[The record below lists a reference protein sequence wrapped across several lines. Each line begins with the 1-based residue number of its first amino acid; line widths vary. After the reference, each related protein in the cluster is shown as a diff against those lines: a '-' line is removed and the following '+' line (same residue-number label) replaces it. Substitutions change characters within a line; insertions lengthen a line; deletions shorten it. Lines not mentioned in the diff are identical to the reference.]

1 MMSVSLSATTTPAPQ
16 AAVDKKQPQS
26 RAGADLQAPAP
37 AQYAPLP
44 TTPTDAFT
52 PATLA
57 PATTPTVGMPVDPN
71 ALPVDATATDAAPPK
86 AGFDPIAGA
95 VGVVSLGVLAMLLP
109 FVTRGE
115 KAENHWSDAAKL
127 FLGSGL
133 GVGAALLA
141 PLGGNLIKD
150 LLKKKPATPAEPQ
163 PDATLAAGMQP
174 QVIASAP
181 VIDGSLVPPAIAPTT
196 GLPVATPT
204 TVQQPAMAM
213 ATAAMPAFTA

>member
-1 MMSVSLSATTTPAPQ
+1 MMSVSLSATTTPQAPI
-16 AAVDKKQPQS
+16 DKKQPQS
-26 RAGADLQAPAP
+26 RAGADLQAPAT

-52 PATLA
+52 PATLT
-57 PATTPTVGMPVDPN
+57 PSTTPTVADPN
-71 ALPVDATATDAAPPK
+71 ALPVDATATDAPPPK

-95 VGVVSLGVLAMLLP
+95 VGVVGLVLAAGVLTFA
-109 FVTRGE
+109 TKGE
-115 KAENHWSDAAKL
+115 KGEYWKELPKL
-127 FLGSGL
+127 LLGGGL
-133 GVGAALLA
+133 GVGATLLA
-141 PLGGNLIKD
+141 PLGGNLVKD

-204 TVQQPAMAM
+204 TVQQPAMA
-213 ATAAMPAFTA
+213 TAAMPAFTA

>member
-16 AAVDKKQPQS
+16 APIDKKQPQS
-26 RAGADLQAPAP
+26 RAGADLKAPAP

-52 PATLA
+52 PATLV

-71 ALPVDATATDAAPPK
+71 ALPVDATATDAPPPK

-95 VGVVSLGVLAMLLP
+95 VGVVGLVLAAGVLTFA
-109 FVTRGE
+109 TKGE
-115 KAENHWSDAAKL
+115 KGEYLKELPKL
-127 FLGSGL
+127 LLGGGL
-133 GVGAALLA
+133 GVGATLLA

-181 VIDGSLVPPAIAPTT
+181 VIEGSLVPPAIAPTT

-204 TVQQPAMAM
+204 TVQQPAMA
-213 ATAAMPAFTA
+213 TAAMPAFTA